1 MPISKYFLELIARL
15 TRPLYQVP
23 LRLRT
28 EKNVKAEYKQL
39 FIAQDLN
46 ILLKTPAIQYVDET
60 EGVKLLEYGVDIVK
74 ISIVKYNN
82 KIVYI
87 VKEPPLTTTLKEAI
101 FYSINKYLE
110 IYDVNPIYE
119 DENVLNVFISL
130 IKESDSYK
138 ELVEQMQH
146 TLIYYLNK
154 ILSGYGPL
162 YPLVNDDYIE
172 DITYEGHFT
181 PVAVYHKLFSEY
193 RWINTNIL
201 LNEDE
206 SRKIA
211 MILSYKIGRPLSISN
226 PHVEGLTYEGHRI
239 NLTLGNEITLR
250 GTTIII
256 RRRPTHVLTIVDLIR
271 NNTLSLEQA
280 AYLMYLLEHQ
290 YSILIIGG
298 VASGKTTLLR
308 ALLTLVPDNAKII
321 TIEDT
326 PELQLP
332 HTHWDPLIVRRLR
345 STLKDITDE
354 LELLTRIALRR
365 RGDYLVIGESRG
377 REAKL
382 LIQASTLGYGSL
394 TTFHANS
401 IDAAITR
408 LTSPPIS
415 IERQN
420 LMSTFK
426 IIVLLGRIYI
436 PEKGYIRRV
445 LTIAETLDNDII
457 DVFSWS
463 REEDLHKPSDIVSIA
478 SRSKRLLEIAKI
490 TGKTLDELVHE
501 LELRKEFLRKITVE
515 NVNDPRQIVDLV
527 TKFYNDL
534 LERKQTYLAGVI

>member
-1 MPISKYFLELIARL
+1 MPINKYFLEVITKLGKSLCQAPSKL
-15 TRPLYQVP
+15 KTY
-23 LRLRT
+23 
-28 EKNVKAEYKQL
+28 KNTKPKYRQL
-39 FIAQDLN
+39 FIAQDLDV
-46 ILLKTPAIQYVDET
+46 LLKTPTIQYVSGT
-60 EGVKLLEYGVDIVK
+60 EGEKLLEYGVDVVK
-74 ISIVKYNN
+74 ISITKYDNR
-82 KIVYI
+82 ITYI

-101 FYSINKYLE
+101 LYSINKYLE
-110 IYDVNPIYE
+110 VYDTNPIYE
-119 DENVLNVFISL
+119 SENVLGVLISI
-130 IKESDSYK
+130 IKENDRYK
-138 ELVEQMQH
+138 EIVERMQH
-146 TLIYYLNK
+146 ALIYYLSK

-172 DITYEGHFT
+172 DITYEGHST
-181 PVAVYHKLFSEY
+181 PIAVYHKLFSEY
-193 RWINTNIL
+193 RWIDTNIL
-201 LNEDE
+201 LRENE

-211 MILSYKIGRPLSISN
+211 LILSYKIGRPLSISN

-239 NLTLGNEITLR
+239 NLTLGNEITLK
-250 GTTIII
+250 GTTIVI
-256 RRRPTHVLTIVDLIR
+256 RRRPTHILTIVDLIR

-280 AYLMYLLEHQ
+280 TYLMYLLEHQ
-290 YSILIIGG
+290 YSILIVGG

-308 ALLTLVPDNAKII
+308 ALLTLIPDNAKII

-345 STLKDITDE
+345 DTLKDITDE

-408 LTSPPIS
+408 LISPPIS
-415 IERQN
+415 IEKQN
-420 LMSTFK
+420 LMNTFK
-426 IIVLLGRIYI
+426 VIILLGRIYI

-445 LTIAETLDNDII
+445 LTIAETLDNDIMN
-457 DVFSWS
+457 VFSWS
-463 REEDLHKPSDIVSIA
+463 REEDLHQPSDIVSIA
-478 SRSKRLLEIAKI
+478 SKSKRLLEITKI

-501 LELRKEFLRKITVE
+501 LELRKEFLRKIVIE
-515 NVNDPRQIVDLV
+515 NVSDPKQIVDLV
-527 TKFYNDL
+527 TKFYNNL
-534 LERKQTYLAGVI
+534 LERKIHNSTKGI